1 MITPFEERLVREI
14 KGRRV
19 ISAGISSYGYDLR
32 LAPDGFRVFS
42 PIASAEIDPKNFDE
56 NSLIEAPLRVSED
69 GSQYWL
75 LPPHSYALG
84 VTVETF
90 NLPRNVIAYCLGKS
104 TYARC
109 FHGATRVALVDG
121 SSPKIDEMAARSE
134 KGELFWGYSIGEH
147 GRVMVTLLES
157 PRYIGRDSL
166 LRVTLDNGEE
176 IFCTPDHRFLLRDG
190 RTAPACELQHGTSL
204 MPIYRKLV
212 RGYEMVYQPINGHL
226 LPTHRLADEWNL
238 RYGIYED
245 IPNTHRHHL
254 DENRINNQPPNI
266 ARMKASDHIRY
277 HNGQTYGIDF
287 DPEGHGASIR
297 AALERLY
304 KDDNWY
310 RQLAQQ
316 QKQKATNFLGDEKYA
331 KARQHLIARFHAR
344 WTPDARAEQRVKQE
358 RFWNSHPEAREV
370 VSDRSKRYSDSVD
383 DERSVFRRFPRVT
396 QAFQGRSPENHK
408 VASVKEEK
416 GEHDVF
422 CLTVPEAGNFA
433 LDAGVF
439 VENCGLIV
447 NATPLEPGWR
457 GRLVLEFS
465 NSADLP
471 IRIYANE
478 GIAQVTF
485 FESDEECETSYAD
498 RAGKYQDQVGLV
510 TPRL

>member
-1 MITPFEERLVREI
+1 VSVKSDRWILKMCREGGMIKPFEARLVREVE
-14 KGRRV
+14 GRRI
-19 ISAGISSYGYDLR
+19 ISAGVSSYGYDLR
-32 LAPDGFRVFS
+32 LAQDGFRVFS

-56 NSLIEAPLRVSED
+56 NSLVEAPLRVSED

-90 NLPRNVIAYCLGKS
+90 DMPRNVVAYCLGKS

-109 FHGATRVALVDG
+109 FRGDTRVALADG
-121 SSPKIDEMAARSE
+121 SSPKIGEMAARSE

-147 GRVMVTLLES
+147 GRVIITLLES

-176 IFCTPDHRFLLRDG
+176 ILCTPDHQFLLRDG
-190 RTAPACELQHGTSL
+190 RIAPACKLQPGTSL
-204 MPIYRKLV
+204 MPLYRKLL
-212 RGYEMVYQPINGHL
+212 RGYEMVYQPINGHFF
-226 LPTHRLADEWNL
+226 PTHRLADEWNL
-238 RYGIYED
+238 RHGIYED
-245 IPNTHRHHL
+245 VPGIHRHHL
-254 DENRINNQPPNI
+254 DEDRINNQPPNVV
-266 ARMKASDHIRY
+266 RMNASDHIRY

-287 DPEGHGASIR
+287 DPEEHGASIR
-297 AALERLY
+297 AAFERLY
-304 KDDNWY
+304 KDDNWR
-310 RQLAQQ
+310 RQFAQQ
-316 QKQKATNFLGDEKYA
+316 QKRRVTNFWGDEKYA
-331 KARQHLIARFHAR
+331 EARQRLIARFHAR
-344 WTPDARAEQRVKQE
+344 WTPEPRAEQRAKQE

-370 VSDRSKRYSDSVD
+370 VS
-383 DERSVFRRFPRVT
+383 ER
-396 QAFQGRSPENHK
+396 NHK
-408 VASVKEEK
+408 VGSVKEEK

-433 LDAGVF
+433 LAAGVF

-485 FESDEECETSYAD
+485 FESDEDCETSYAD

>member
-1 MITPFEERLVREI
+1 
-14 KGRRV
+14 
-19 ISAGISSYGYDLR
+19 
-32 LAPDGFRVFS
+32 
-42 PIASAEIDPKNFDE
+42 
-56 NSLIEAPLRVSED
+56 
-69 GSQYWL
+69 
-75 LPPHSYALG
+75 
-84 VTVETF
+84 
-90 NLPRNVIAYCLGKS
+90 
-104 TYARC
+104 
-109 FHGATRVALVDG
+109 
-121 SSPKIDEMAARSE
+121 MAARSE

-147 GRVMVTLLES
+147 GRIIVTLLES

-176 IFCTPDHRFLLRDG
+176 ILCTPDHQFLLRDG
-190 RTAPACELQHGTSL
+190 RIAPAFKLQPGTSL
-204 MPIYRKLV
+204 MPLYRKLQ

-226 LPTHRLADEWNL
+226 FPTHRLADEWNL

-245 IPNTHRHHL
+245 IPGTHRHHL
-254 DENRINNQPPNI
+254 DENRINNQPLNI
-266 ARMKASDHIRY
+266 VRMKASDHIRY
-277 HNGQTYGIDF
+277 HNSQTYGIDF
-287 DPEGHGASIR
+287 DPDEHGTSIR
-297 AALERLY
+297 AAFERLY
-304 KDDNWY
+304 KDDDWY
-310 RQLAQQ
+310 RQFAQQ
-316 QKQKATNFLGDEKYA
+316 QKRKATNFWGDEKYA

-344 WTPDARAEQRVKQE
+344 WTPEARDEQRAKQE

-370 VSDRSKRYSDSVD
+370 VSDRSKRYWSSVN
-383 DERSVFRRFPRVT
+383 DERREKQQEIARQLNTRVEITEELVRAALDETGSIRGAARLLNYDRSVFRRFSHVI
-396 QAFQGRSPENHK
+396 QAFKGHSTKNHK
-408 VASVKEEK
+408 VVCVKEEK

-433 LDAGVF
+433 LAAGVF

-447 NATPLEPGWR
+447 NTTPLEPGWR